1 MPAVAELI
9 GRDTGHIPSGALAAL
24 VEDGD
29 SAPDFIGKIFAK
41 SSPILT
47 WRPTKVQRITPT
59 PLADPMSE
67 SGAHSFSRAPT
78 RRMVSWPLVR
88 EVQSSKRRALR
99 ALLTLV
105 AFSLLCGSALTL
117 CVYVLLGD
125 GGTTAWQ
132 QKPAPT
138 RVGIAHV
145 AAEHL
150 DTLLAT
156 AAPAAP
162 VDPAPAPVLAR
173 HAAKAPVRARVL
185 PHGNGHRYQPGA
197 LHAGR
202 APHSGSMA
210 NHGTT

>member
-1 MPAVAELI
+1 MPAVAELT
-9 GRDTGHIPSGALAAL
+9 GRDTGRIASL
-24 VEDGD
+24 VELIEDDESG
-29 SAPDFIGKIFAK
+29 PNFIGKVFAK

-59 PLADPMSE
+59 PAADAGE

-88 EVQSSKRRALR
+88 EVQGPSKRRALR

-125 GGTTAWQ
+125 TGPTAWQ
-132 QKPAPT
+132 AKPAPT
-138 RVGIAHV
+138 RIGSVHVTADHVDTLV
-145 AAEHL
+145 AA
-150 DTLLAT
+150 
-156 AAPAAP
+156 AAPAP
-162 VDPAPAPVLAR
+162 VETAPAPVLAH
-173 HAAKAPVRARVL
+173 HAAKTPVRARVL
-185 PHGNGHRYQPGA
+185 PHGSGSGHRYQPGS

-202 APHSGSMA
+202 APHGGSGA